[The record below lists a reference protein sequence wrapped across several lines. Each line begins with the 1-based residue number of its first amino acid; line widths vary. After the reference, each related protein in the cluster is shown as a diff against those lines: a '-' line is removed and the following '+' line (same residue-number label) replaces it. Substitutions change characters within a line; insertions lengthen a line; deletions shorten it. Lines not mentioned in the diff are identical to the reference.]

1 MPAGL
6 IPLFPLHV
14 VVFPRTRLPLH
25 IFEERYKE
33 LVSDAIRDGSEFG
46 VVLAQENGL
55 VNTGCTV
62 LVEKVLEMYPDGRM
76 DVVTRGQ
83 RRFEILELNQE
94 KAFLQAEVRFF
105 DDDDIAAVPAELRE
119 AALAHYRALEGLR
132 AGGGEPD
139 LNDPQLSF
147 QLAQSL
153 PDLNFLNALLQHR
166 SESER
171 LRQLNR
177 YLAEYLPRQ
186 RDIERVRGLAPTNG
200 FGGKLAGL

>member
-1 MPAGL
+1 
-6 IPLFPLHV
+6 
-14 VVFPRTRLPLH
+14 
-25 IFEERYKE
+25 
-33 LVSDAIRDGSEFG
+33 
-46 VVLAQENGL
+46 
-55 VNTGCTV
+55 
-62 LVEKVLEMYPDGRM
+62 M

>member
-76 DVVTRGQ
+76 DVLTRGQ

-147 QLAQSL
+147 QPAQSL
-153 PDLNFLNALLQHR
+153 PDRIF
-166 SESER
+166 
-171 LRQLNR
+171 
-177 YLAEYLPRQ
+177 
-186 RDIERVRGLAPTNG
+186 
-200 FGGKLAGL
+200 